1 MDLFKTL
8 KTRYAAN
15 EKDAQAFYPSAIRRV
30 MAERRRIRRLGA
42 GGDHRAGERYHDVG
56 LLRRKGEG

>member
-15 EKDAQAFYPSAIRRV
+15 EKDAQAFITVGDSPRDEKLNAAEYAAWAQVAITV
-30 MAERRRIRRLGA
+30 LASDITMWV
-42 GGDHRAGERYHDVG
+42 Y
-56 LLRRKGEG
+56 

>member
-15 EKDAQAFYPSAIRRV
+15 EKDEQAFYPSVIRRV
-30 MAERRRIRRLGA
+30 I
-42 GGDHRAGERYHDVG
+42 
-56 LLRRKGEG
+56 KN